1 MIDKFLKYELN
12 DVNFEFWTKISIFP
26 VKNVIDVI
34 QTFIILTFI
43 KELFLIC
50 INTCIVIT

>member
-34 QTFIILTFI
+34 QTFIILTLI
-43 KELFLIC
+43 KKLFLIC
-50 INTCIVIT
+50 INIVIT